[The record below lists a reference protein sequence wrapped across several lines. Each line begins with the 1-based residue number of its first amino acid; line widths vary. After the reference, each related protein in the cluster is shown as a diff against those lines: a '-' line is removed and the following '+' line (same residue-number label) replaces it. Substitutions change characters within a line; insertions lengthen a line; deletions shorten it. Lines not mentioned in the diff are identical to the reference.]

1 MSTGFS
7 AAHREKTVRLGIRI
21 VLALAILGG
30 VAYAQQPFPAA
41 PITIVVPFSAGGSA
55 DFATR
60 LYSDVVGRSTG
71 YRIVIENKPGGGGV
85 VAAMAVKAA
94 RPDGYTLRLAD
105 IGPDTVLPSMQPV
118 DYDPLKNFRQITM
131 LFSWPQFLV
140 VPASS
145 PAKSVADVVALA
157 KSKLHGLNCGTQGV
171 GSGGDLLCAMFQMAT
186 KAPLVRVPYK
196 GGGPLALDLTT
207 GRIDMAFAA
216 YREYRAAAADG
227 KVRFIAVA
235 SPRRISVLPAVPTM
249 GEAGLPSVELSP
261 WFGLDAPAET
271 PDAVIGKLHDVFAA
285 AAKDGALSRRLTEE
299 AIETRIDTPNE
310 FAKFIA
316 AERTRLGA
324 VIEAAGIRTQ

>member
-1 MSTGFS
+1 MRPRF
-7 AAHREKTVRLGIRI
+7 RI
-21 VLALAILGG
+21 LLALAALSG

-60 LYSDVVGRSTG
+60 LYADVVARSTG
-71 YRIVIENKPGGGGV
+71 YRIVIEDRPCGGGV
-85 VAAMAVKAA
+85 VTAMAVKAA

-105 IGPDTVLPSMQPV
+105 IGPDTVLPSMQTV
-118 DYDPLKNFRQITM
+118 DYDPLKDFRQITM

-145 PAKSVADVVALA
+145 RANSVADVIALA
-157 KSKLHGLNCGTQGV
+157 KSRLHGLNCGTQGV

-207 GRIDMAFAA
+207 GRIDMAFTA

-227 KVRFIAVA
+227 KVKFLAIA
-235 SPRRISVLPAVPTM
+235 SPRRVPMLPAVPTIA
-249 GEAGLPSVELSP
+249 EEGLPSVELSP
-261 WFGLDAPAET
+261 WFGLDAPAGT
-271 PDAVIGKLHDVFAA
+271 PDAVIARLHDAFAA
-285 AAKDGALSRRLTEE
+285 AAKDPVLNRRLAEDS
-299 AIETRIDTPNE
+299 IETRIDTPAE

-316 AERTRLGA
+316 SERARLGA
-324 VIEAAGIRTQ
+324 VIKAADIRLQ